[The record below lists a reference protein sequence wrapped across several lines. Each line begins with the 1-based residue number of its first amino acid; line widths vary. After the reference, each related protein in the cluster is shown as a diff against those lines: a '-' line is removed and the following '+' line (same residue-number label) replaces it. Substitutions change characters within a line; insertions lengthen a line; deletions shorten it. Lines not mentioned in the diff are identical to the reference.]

1 MRTVQLLA
9 ICAALLTWGL
19 LPVGAEGQTQTVA
32 NTAYPSVVRV
42 AIRGFNNPVAP
53 IQYVQTVGFQ
63 EYCKD
68 VLPNEWMADWN
79 AESLRAGAIAVKMF
93 AWYHTLHPSK
103 AEGFTFDVDNTTN
116 FQQFKYLSG
125 QYVTDKAVNDTW
137 NMVYVPQDGTV
148 AELEYRSG
156 FPNRENRGFLGSGVM
171 SQWGSEYWGRVAKLT
186 FSAILNLYYP
196 TDTLRFV

>member
-1 MRTVQLLA
+1 MRKAPILA
-9 ICAALLTWGL
+9 TCSALLTWVL
-19 LPVGAEGQTQTVA
+19 LPVGAEGQTQTIT
-32 NTAYPSVVRV
+32 NTPYPAVVRV

-79 AESLRAGAIAVKMF
+79 VESLRAGAIAVKMF
-93 AWYHTLHPSK
+93 AWYHTLHPTK

-125 QYVTDKAVNDTW
+125 QYITDKAVNDTW
-137 NMVYVPQDGTV
+137 NMVYVPPDGSV
-148 AELEYRSG
+148 SELEYRSG
-156 FPNRENRGFLGSGVM
+156 FPNSENRAFIGSGVM
-171 SQWGSEYWGRVAKLT
+171 AQWGSEYWGRVAKLS

-196 TDTLRFV
+196 ADTLRFI